1 MRLIHAHAQRILLRQ
16 PRKRPQVRVRSRPR
30 GHIALGAR
38 TKSCTSFLTCA
49 LCSIRLAFA
58 LCLGSFFEVGHP
70 RIKAMKRKP
79 ERSETRTQGGRR
91 KKPVRLRTSSAKTK
105 PGRSDS
111 PLEKVLS
118 LITARPGIRPSEIN
132 QILNLK
138 QSDALRATLIRR
150 GVVRKEKDGSAMR
163 YYLA

>member
-1 MRLIHAHAQRILLRQ
+1 
-16 PRKRPQVRVRSRPR
+16 
-30 GHIALGAR
+30 
-38 TKSCTSFLTCA
+38 
-49 LCSIRLAFA
+49 
-58 LCLGSFFEVGHP
+58 
-70 RIKAMKRKP
+70 MKRKP